1 MKPIFVK
8 KAWGCETWLVNEEE
22 YCAKILEIIPGYQ
35 CSLHRHEIKKETFI
49 VQAGVVRLEQ
59 RGVRG
64 EVIDEMLVEGDSR
77 TIMPK
82 TPHRFS
88 SHNGATILEVST
100 HHSDSDVVRYTDSGK
115 ISDANSQGTS
125 RLSK

>member
-1 MKPIFVK
+1 MESIFVK
-8 KAWGCETWLVNEEE
+8 KEWGSEKWLVNEPE
-22 YCAKILEIIPGYQ
+22 YCAKILEITPGFK

-49 VQAGVVRLEQ
+49 VQQGVVRLEQ

-64 EVIDEMLVEGDSR
+64 EAIDEMLVEGDSR
-77 TIMPK
+77 TIMPR

-88 SHNGATILEVST
+88 SHTGATILEVST